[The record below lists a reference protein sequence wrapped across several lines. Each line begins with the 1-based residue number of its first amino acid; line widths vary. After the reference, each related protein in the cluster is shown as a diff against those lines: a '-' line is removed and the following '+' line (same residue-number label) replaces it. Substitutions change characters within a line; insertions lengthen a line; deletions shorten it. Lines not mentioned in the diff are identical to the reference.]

1 MSKPGLY
8 FGPPTEEESSKSA
21 NTEEDTDIL
30 SNLSTRMPSIPAPLV
45 SAPQLRIRPIHH
57 IRKDS
62 EKKMPSPLA
71 RRGAA
76 ERDYLQGQIKA
87 ELRERRKQRQ
97 HNEDRKMRGSIS
109 PKNIEGLKDEDIS
122 SSDTNAQSI
131 ANKFKLGTFGRDG
144 QKGKVSYL
152 PKKTNKDLRGGFGAA
167 SPPSLLKKTFKRS
180 VSAVLEDSGIAE
192 DGNLLFYPSGEQI
205 QYEEQKTTTTTT
217 TTTTT
222 LHETVEEV
230 ESPGSDDGGNNLVSE
245 SPMMQPSPASSS
257 DEELSPSLIGADMI
271 WQLGE
276 FNVILDEASAT
287 NQVSKKI
294 TLQPKMKY
302 KTPEDNV
309 ANCTTEPTQEFKS
322 IEDDETPKIVTIQ
335 TQNDSAK
342 NTELT
347 ASEEDK
353 QTPLKYESPAKVNIM
368 QASDSFRMLSLND
381 EELLTRQRLG
391 SVDRPRLSSSPFEF
405 SSPDFKTPDNSENTR
420 TRKSS
425 FGIMPKLPELGMPN
439 MVIDM
444 NDYKKEGDEE
454 KTGSTT
460 FETIVKEPLTEA
472 AYKTPDNSSKKSI
485 YRKSLADHIPQ
496 MPIMNGRVE
505 TSDPKK
511 SANIEHDEIPKESL
525 GLSLDDSDKLS
536 DNFNY
541 TTPEHPG
548 RISSQFNQEV
558 HSMPKLPHFNNE
570 VTAPESLIGKGED
583 SPTTPAA

>member
-8 FGPPTEEESSKSA
+8 FGPPTEEESSNSA
-21 NTEEDTDIL
+21 YTEEDTNVL

-109 PKNIEGLKDEDIS
+109 PRDIEGLKDKDIT
-122 SSDTNAQSI
+122 SSDADVQSI
-131 ANKFKLGTFGRDG
+131 ANKFKLKGR
-144 QKGKVSYL
+144 VNYL
-152 PKKTNKDLRGGFGAA
+152 PKKTNKDSRGGFGAA

-205 QYEEQKTTTTTT
+205 QYEEQKTTN
-217 TTTTT
+217 T

-245 SPMMQPSPASSS
+245 SPMISPSSSS

-276 FNVILDEASAT
+276 FNVILDEASTT

-322 IEDDETPKIVTIQ
+322 TEDNNEPPKMVTIQ

-342 NTELT
+342 DTELI
-347 ASEEDK
+347 AEEDK

-368 QASDSFRMLSLND
+368 QASESFRMLSLND
-381 EELLTRQRLG
+381 DELLTRQRLG

-444 NDYKKEGDEE
+444 NDYKKEEDEE

-460 FETIVKEPLTEA
+460 FENIVKEPLTEA
-472 AYKTPDNSSKKSI
+472 AYKTPDNSSKKSV

-505 TSDPKK
+505 TSDPKN
-511 SANIEHDEIPKESL
+511 SSNVEQQPPEL

-536 DNFNY
+536 ENFNY

-548 RISSQFNQEV
+548 RISSRFNQEV
-558 HSMPKLPHFNNE
+558 HSMPKLPHFNKSE
-570 VTAPESLIGKGED
+570 VTAPESLIDGKGED

>member
-8 FGPPTEEESSKSA
+8 FGPPTEEESSNSA
-21 NTEEDTDIL
+21 NNTEEDTNVL

-97 HNEDRKMRGSIS
+97 HNEDRKIKGSIS
-109 PKNIEGLKDEDIS
+109 PKDIEGLKDKDIA
-122 SSDTNAQSI
+122 SSDADVQSI
-131 ANKFKLGTFGRDG
+131 AEKFKLGTFGRDG
-144 QKGKVSYL
+144 QKGRVNYL
-152 PKKTNKDLRGGFGAA
+152 PKKTNKDSRGGFGAA

-205 QYEEQKTTTTTT
+205 QYEEQKTTA
-217 TTTTT
+217 T

-230 ESPGSDDGGNNLVSE
+230 ESPGSDDGGNALDSE
-245 SPMMQPSPASSS
+245 SPLISPASSS
-257 DEELSPSLIGADMI
+257 DEELSPSLIGADLI

-276 FNVILDEASAT
+276 FNVIVDEVSGT

-322 IEDDETPKIVTIQ
+322 IEEPPKTITIQ
-335 TQNDSAK
+335 TQNDAK

-347 ASEEDK
+347 VAEEDK

-368 QASDSFRMLSLND
+368 QASESFRMLSLND
-381 EELLTRQRLG
+381 DELLTRQRLG
-391 SVDRPRLSSSPFEF
+391 SVDRKTPLAFEF

-444 NDYKKEGDEE
+444 NDYKKEEDEE
-454 KTGSTT
+454 KTTTT
-460 FETIVKEPLTEA
+460 FETLVKEPLSEA
-472 AYKTPDNSSKKSI
+472 AYKTPDNSSKKSV

-511 SANIEHDEIPKESL
+511 SANVEQQPPEL

-536 DNFNY
+536 ESNFNY
-541 TTPEHPG
+541 KTPEHPE
-548 RISSQFNQEV
+548 RVSSRFNQEV
-558 HSMPKLPHFNNE
+558 HSMPKLPHFSK
-570 VTAPESLIGKGED
+570 VML
-583 SPTTPAA
+583 

>member
-8 FGPPTEEESSKSA
+8 FGPPTEEESSNSA

-30 SNLSTRMPSIPAPLV
+30 SNLSTRMPSIPAPLA

-76 ERDYLQGQIKA
+76 EREYLQGQIKA

-109 PKNIEGLKDEDIS
+109 PKDIEGLKDKDIA
-122 SSDTNAQSI
+122 SSDADVQSI

-144 QKGKVSYL
+144 QKGIVNYL
-152 PKKTNKDLRGGFGAA
+152 PKKTNKDSRGGFGAA
-167 SPPSLLKKTFKRS
+167 SPPSLLKKTFTRS

-205 QYEEQKTTTTTT
+205 QYEEQKTTTT
-217 TTTTT
+217 

-230 ESPGSDDGGNNLVSE
+230 ESPVSDDGVNALDSK
-245 SPMMQPSPASSS
+245 SPLISPASSS

-276 FNVILDEASAT
+276 FNVILDEASTT

-302 KTPEDNV
+302 NTPEDNV
-309 ANCTTEPTQEFKS
+309 ANCVTEPTQEFKS
-322 IEDDETPKIVTIQ
+322 IEEPPKTVTVQ
-335 TQNDSAK
+335 SQNDSVKDA
-342 NTELT
+342 ESI
-347 ASEEDK
+347 AEEEDK
-353 QTPLKYESPAKVNIM
+353 RTPLKYESPAKVNIM

-444 NDYKKEGDEE
+444 NDYKKEEEEEEEEE
-454 KTGSTT
+454 KTGSTAAT
-460 FETIVKEPLTEA
+460 FETLVKEPLTEA
-472 AYKTPDNSSKKSI
+472 AYKTPDNSSKKSV
-485 YRKSLADHIPQ
+485 YRKSLADVHIPQ

-505 TSDPKK
+505 TSDPKP
-511 SANIEHDEIPKESL
+511 ANVDNRFQEL

-536 DNFNY
+536 ESNFNY

-548 RISSQFNQEV
+548 RISRFNQEV
-558 HSMPKLPHFNNE
+558 HSMPKLPHFSNSE
-570 VTAPESLIGKGED
+570 VTAPESLIDSKGED

>member
-8 FGPPTEEESSKSA
+8 FGPPTEGSA
-21 NTEEDTDIL
+21 NTEEDTNVL

-109 PKNIEGLKDEDIS
+109 PKDIEGLKDSNIA
-122 SSDTNAQSI
+122 SSDADAQSI

-144 QKGKVSYL
+144 QKGRINYL
-152 PKKTNKDLRGGFGAA
+152 PKKTNKDSRGGFGAA

-205 QYEEQKTTTTTT
+205 QYEEQKTTN
-217 TTTTT
+217 T
-222 LHETVEEV
+222 LHETVEEA
-230 ESPGSDDGGNNLVSE
+230 ESPGSDDGGNALDSE
-245 SPMMQPSPASSS
+245 SPMISPASSS

-276 FNVILDEASAT
+276 FNVILDEASST

-294 TLQPKMKY
+294 PLQPKMKY

-309 ANCTTEPTQEFKS
+309 ANCTTQPTQEFKS
-322 IEDDETPKIVTIQ
+322 IEEPPKTITIQ

-342 NTELT
+342 ATELT

-368 QASDSFRMLSLND
+368 QASESFRILSLND
-381 EELLTRQRLG
+381 DELLTRQRLG
-391 SVDRPRLSSSPFEF
+391 SVDRKTPLAFEF
-405 SSPDFKTPDNSENTR
+405 SSPDFKTPDNSDNTR

-444 NDYKKEGDEE
+444 NDYKKEEDEE

-460 FETIVKEPLTEA
+460 FETLVKEPLSEA
-472 AYKTPDNSSKKSI
+472 AYKTPDNSSKKSV

-511 SANIEHDEIPKESL
+511 SANIEHNEIPKESL

-536 DNFNY
+536 ESTFNY

-548 RISSQFNQEV
+548 KISSRFNQEV
-558 HSMPKLPHFNNE
+558 HSMPKLPHFSKSE
-570 VTAPESLIGKGED
+570 VTAPESLIDSKGED

>member
-8 FGPPTEEESSKSA
+8 FGPPAEEESSNSA
-21 NTEEDTDIL
+21 NKEEDTNVL

-109 PKNIEGLKDEDIS
+109 PKNIEGLKDKDIS
-122 SSDTNAQSI
+122 SSEADAQSI

-144 QKGKVSYL
+144 QKGRVNYL
-152 PKKTNKDLRGGFGAA
+152 PKKTNKDSRGGFGAA

-205 QYEEQKTTTTTT
+205 QYEEQKTTA
-217 TTTTT
+217 T
-222 LHETVEEV
+222 LHETVEEA
-230 ESPGSDDGGNNLVSE
+230 ESPKSDDGGNALDSE
-245 SPMMQPSPASSS
+245 SPLISPASTS

-276 FNVILDEASAT
+276 FNVLLDEASAT

-309 ANCTTEPTQEFKS
+309 ANCTTEPPQEFKS
-322 IEDDETPKIVTIQ
+322 IEEPPKTITTQ

-342 NTELT
+342 KTELT

-368 QASDSFRMLSLND
+368 QASESFRMLSLND
-381 EELLTRQRLG
+381 DELLTRQRLG
-391 SVDRPRLSSSPFEF
+391 SVDRKTPLAFEF

-444 NDYKKEGDEE
+444 NNYKKEGDEE

-472 AYKTPDNSSKKSI
+472 AYKTPDNSSKKSV

-511 SANIEHDEIPKESL
+511 SSTVEQQPPEL

-536 DNFNY
+536 DFNY

-558 HSMPKLPHFNNE
+558 HSMPKLPHFNKSE
-570 VTAPESLIGKGED
+570 VIAPESLIGKGED